1 MSTPS
6 LSLKKLYLRRMLPAL
21 LLVLLFFIAEM
32 LYQQLHN
39 QRALQ
44 DQFMQ
49 IQMGQTAQLL
59 EEPVWRFSDS
69 VIQSI
74 LIRLYQEEP
83 VVCVRLEH
91 ARDLRQ
97 PVQLGSCDQQSVGME
112 VYSRPVVYQSPGGPR
127 ELAELTV
134 WATSSFSLPA
144 LVREIIYSLLLTL
157 LIFTIFAFFTLRTFQ
172 KMILRPL
179 RAFSR
184 SLRHYQATGEKRPV
198 NWQSSD
204 ELGQLIY
211 EYNQSLQIQAKAEE
225 RAHRAREAAEQ
236 ALAQLKQAQESLIQ
250 SEKLASL
257 GGLVAGVA
265 HEINTPVGNSV
276 TVATTMLDHTDSLSK
291 KVADGQLTRSDL
303 QGYLEMMQEAGQLL
317 YRNVQKAADLIQH
330 FKQVAVDQTSAQRR
344 RFDLQKTLEE
354 VVYTLK
360 PQLKSTPH
368 QIQLDLLPHVQMD
381 SYPGALGQIISN
393 LVSNALIH
401 AFPDQQAGVITLRME
416 PSEGEQVVIWVEDT
430 GQGMPPEMLSKA
442 FDPFFTTKLGQGGS
456 GLGLHIAYNLVQ
468 GVLGGEI
475 SVTHPAGQGLVFR
488 LVLPLMA
495 PQKQSKGDTPR
506 EVE

>member
-1 MSTPS
+1 MSNPAV
-6 LSLKKLYLRRMLPAL
+6 SLKKLYLRRMLPAL
-21 LLVLLFFIAEM
+21 LLVLVFFIAEM

-44 DQFMQ
+44 DQSMQ
-49 IQMGQTAQLL
+49 IQIEQTARLL

-74 LIRLYQEEP
+74 LTRLYQEE
-83 VVCVRLEH
+83 VVLCVRLEH

-97 PVQLGSCDQQSVGME
+97 PIELGRCDSQVAGTRE
-112 VYSRPVVYQSPGGPR
+112 YRRAVIYQAAGGPR
-127 ELAELTV
+127 ELAQLSV
-134 WATSSFSLPA
+134 WAASSFSLSA
-144 LVREIIYSLLLTL
+144 LVREIFYSLLLTL
-157 LIFTIFAFFTLRTFQ
+157 LIFAVFAFFTLRTFQ
-172 KMILRPL
+172 NMILRPL

-184 SLRHYQATGEKRPV
+184 SLRHYQVTGEKQAV
-198 NWQSSD
+198 NWQSPD
-204 ELGQLIY
+204 ELGQLIH
-211 EYNQSLQIQAKAEE
+211 EYNQSLQIQAEAEE
-225 RAHRAREAAEQ
+225 RTHRAREAAEQ

-291 KVADGQLTRSDL
+291 KVAAGELTRSDL
-303 QGYLEMMQEAGQLL
+303 QLYLELMQDAGQLL

-344 RFDLQKTLEE
+344 RFDLAKTLEE
-354 VVYTLK
+354 VIYTLK

-368 QIQLDLLPHVQMD
+368 RIQLDLVPQVQMD
-381 SYPGALGQIISN
+381 SYPGPLGQVISN

-401 AFPDQQAGVITLRME
+401 AFSDQQPGVITIRME
-416 PSEGEQVVIWVEDT
+416 PQQEGERVLIWVEDT

-456 GLGLHIAYNLVQ
+456 GLGLHIVYNLVQ

-488 LVLPLMA
+488 LLLPLVA
-495 PQKQSKGDTPR
+495 PDKKSTG
-506 EVE
+506 EHAS